1 MRNSI
6 ITVVFLAMSMGA
18 MAQTQKWT
26 DSGNYRQPVDIDNQQ
41 KSITISSAEE
51 LAWVANQVNTGEN
64 DFGGY
69 TITLADDIGTL
80 DMSAYEWD
88 PIGYGSED
96 DPQNSQYFKGTFDG
110 NGKTISGIHVNKP
123 EGWGVGL
130 FGYVH
135 TATIKNVTLDNSTF
149 VGAGCV
155 GGIVGNNGGST
166 PTNQPSVGIY
176 NCHVGSGVSVTAT
189 NEEDEYGGANAG
201 GIIGYLSYITVRE
214 CTSSATVE
222 GIDCVGGIA
231 GILVGDNNGGIMDD
245 CYYLGNSVTTGAET
259 SSLPVGARGLLD
271 NNTPYDT
278 GTIHIT
284 LYDDDTV
291 DGNINININ
300 NVAINNEQRISC
312 YLQNTVDVIIKGRT
326 LYKDEKWNTLCLPFE
341 VTEAQMADATHPLHG
356 ATVKTLTSS
365 TFYNGTLT
373 LDFSENNLN
382 AMDAGK
388 PYIVKW
394 ETGGDHI
401 SDLVFDGVTITSK
414 EPTDAEGT
422 AANFHGIYSS
432 YSIGSEDNTM
442 LYLGEND
449 RLYFPNI
456 NMNIN
461 AFRAYFKLNNGLTAK
476 ETANGINNFVLNFNG
491 GETGI
496 QKISSL
502 KSQTSNQNSW
512 YTIDG
517 RKLSAKPTVKGIYIN
532 NGKKTVIQ

>member
-96 DPQNSQYFKGTFDG
+96 DPQNSHYFKGTFDG
-110 NGKTISGIHVNKP
+110 NGKTISGIHVNTPK
-123 EGWGVGL
+123 GWGVGL
-130 FGYVH
+130 FGYIH
-135 TATIKNVTLDNSTF
+135 TATIKNVTLADCSF
-149 VGAGCV
+149 VGQGCV

-189 NEEDEYGGANAG
+189 NEEDVEYGGAYAG

-214 CTSSATVE
+214 CTSLATVE
-222 GIDCVGGIA
+222 GKDCVGGIA
-231 GILVGDNNGGIMDD
+231 GILVGDNNGGIIDD
-245 CYYLGNSVTTGAET
+245 SYYLGNGDAET
-259 SSLPVGARGLLD
+259 SFQPVGARGLLD
-271 NNTPYDT
+271 DNDTPYDI

-394 ETGGDHI
+394 ETAGDHI

-476 ETANGINNFVLNFNG
+476 ETANGINNFVINFG
-491 GETGI
+491 GETNIIENGI
-496 QKISSL
+496 LKIE
-502 KSQTSNQNSW
+502 NQAGAWYDIQGRRLSGKPSVKGL
-512 YTIDG
+512 YTING
-517 RKLSAKPTVKGIYIN
+517 RKV
-532 NGKKTVIQ
+532 VIK